1 MKSIL
6 LVEDDPDLQ
15 RLFVRAIEK
24 RGYEVVAVPDG
35 TSAIRELQSHRPL
48 SLIVSNVFLS
58 GALGIRP
65 DLNVLLVA
73 DEPGSSVRNHDFSTE
88 RCYLLPKPFG
98 IWEFLTHVVRL
109 AGDFDMDYER
119 LQPSP

>member
-65 DLNVLLVA
+65 DLNVLLWQTNPA
-73 DEPGSSVRNHDFSTE
+73 HPFATMTSVQNAAICYRNHLGYGS
-88 RCYLLPKPFG
+88 C
-98 IWEFLTHVVRL
+98 
-109 AGDFDMDYER
+109 
-119 LQPSP
+119 